1 MGGFG
6 SKEWVKKR
14 RFSSLENWSFWE
26 IRAKFGQL
34 LKTKNIIISNI
45 YGGSAWE
52 SNTCTRF
59 YLDDI
64 ATLYLSHCSYVLA
77 LFLRLSRITR
87 TISSWVGVPFTRT
100 TK

>member
-52 SNTCTRF
+52 SNPPER
-59 YLDDI
+59 
-64 ATLYLSHCSYVLA
+64 VLA
-77 LFLRLSRITR
+77 PHSGFEVYDPGNTGKRRDNERDLNF
-87 TISSWVGVPFTRT
+87 
-100 TK
+100 K